1 MITPADVSAV
11 IVTRGDVE
19 LAEILASLPY
29 DDVVV
34 WDNSQREDL
43 KTSGRYAAFAECRN
57 EIVYVQDDDH
67 ILLDHPGLLA
77 AYEPG
82 KVVTNMSENW
92 LAGHDYRD
100 NGMVGKGAIMDRG
113 LPALALGR
121 YLAIW
126 PADDLFRLWPD
137 MIVTTLTPTVH
148 VDLAARQLPWGYAPN
163 RMNQRRQ
170 FRDEKRRMLKRA
182 RFLRDQVPA

>member
-1 MITPADVSAV
+1 MIEPAAVSAV
-11 IVTRGDVE
+11 IVTRGDIE
-19 LAEILASLPY
+19 LAEILSSLPY

-43 KTSGRYAAFAECRN
+43 KTSGRYAAFADCRHG
-57 EIVYVQDDDH
+57 IVYVQDDDH

-82 KVVTNMSENW
+82 KVVTNMSETW

-100 NGMVGKGAIMDRG
+100 NGMVGKGAIMDKD
-113 LPALALGR
+113 LPAPALAR
-121 YLAIW
+121 YLEVW
-126 PADDLFRLWPD
+126 PDDDLFKLWPD

-148 VDLAARQLPWGYAPN
+148 VDLPARQLPWGYAAN
-163 RMNQRRQ
+163 RMNQRPE
-170 FRDEKRRMLKRA
+170 FREEKKRMLKRA
-182 RFLRDQVPA
+182 RFLRDRVEA